1 MFTTAAAI
9 TALCIVLVIA
19 GRIVGVLQ
27 PLELLLYDAALKARP
42 PHPVDERVVVVTETE
57 QDLRRYGHPLPD
69 RVLAQAIARLAAAEA
84 RTIGIDK
91 YRDVP
96 VPPGGD
102 ELGSA
107 LGRHRQVIWIMK
119 ASTSKEEGVLPP
131 APLKGTLR
139 AGFNDVVT
147 DPGGVVR
154 RGIIY
159 LEDRNGDTL
168 YSFPL
173 LLAANYVGR
182 ADPMLD
188 RAPEREGWVRV
199 GKTTVPALEAHDGG
213 YAGVDAA
220 GYQYLLDYR
229 GMPGMFRRFT
239 LGDLLEHRIDPAA
252 IKGRMVL
259 LGSSAE
265 SLGDVV
271 QTPFGPPAGI
281 GAQLTGVELQAQ
293 AASQMLRLA
302 LGESRPIAVL
312 PGFWEMLAI
321 AAWGILGALL
331 AWRTPGFVAF
341 VAFLA
346 VGASACLAAAVTAI
360 SLDWWFPPGAAVL
373 SLLLCGGTAAGQRAI
388 VERRLREGLMRIF
401 STHVSKEIADT
412 LWRER
417 ETLLEKGRLRARQI
431 TATILFTDIRGFT
444 PISERLGAA
453 NLFDWLN
460 EYMDAMSASVT
471 RHRGILQQY
480 IGDGIMAVFG
490 APVVRSSR
498 AEIAQDA
505 TNAVR
510 CALDMGSEVERLNA
524 GWERRGLP
532 TIGIRAGINTGTVM
546 SGSLGGTD
554 RLEYSVIGDT
564 VNAAS
569 RLESF
574 GGNESIVAS
583 SCRVLISEMT
593 RELVGSAF
601 DVRCVGDVQ
610 LKGKAEKFRVYQVL
624 EPAGHSGETRPCS
637 PNLHL
642 PEPGMTAAELDA
654 KQKNALSH
662 RGKALRRLIAKL
674 KEGD

>member
-27 PLELLLYDAALKARP
+27 PLELLLYDAALKVRP

-96 VPPGGD
+96 VPPGED
-102 ELGSA
+102 ELASA
-107 LGRHRQVIWIMK
+107 LDRHRQVIWIMK

-131 APLKGTLR
+131 APLEGTLR

-147 DPGGVVR
+147 DPGGVIR
-154 RGIIY
+154 RGLVY

-173 LLAANYVGR
+173 LLAANFVGR

-199 GKTTVPALEAHDGG
+199 GKTTVPALESHDGG

-229 GMPGMFRRFT
+229 GMPAMYRRFT

-265 SLGDVV
+265 SLGDFV
-271 QTPFGPPAGI
+271 QTPFGPRAGI
-281 GAQLTGVELQAQ
+281 GAQLPGVELQAQ
-293 AASQMLRLA
+293 AASQMLRFA

-312 PGFWEMLAI
+312 PGFWEMLMI
-321 AAWGILGALL
+321 AACGILGALL
-331 AWRTPGFVAF
+331 AWRTPGFLAF

-346 VGASACLAAAVTAI
+346 LGASACLAAAITAI
-360 SLDWWFPPGAAVL
+360 SLDWWLPPGAAAL

-453 NLFDWLN
+453 SLFDWLN

-498 AEIAQDA
+498 VEIAQDA

-546 SGSLGGTD
+546 SGSLGGAD

-574 GGNESIVAS
+574 GGNDSIVAS

-610 LKGKAEKFRVYQVL
+610 LKGKAEKLRVYQVL
-624 EPAGHSGETRPCS
+624 RPAGHSGEARPCD
-637 PNLHL
+637 PYFHL
-642 PEPGMTAAELDA
+642 PEPGKTVAELDA
-654 KQKNALSH
+654 EQKNPISH
-662 RGKALRRLIAKL
+662 RGKVSSQPIATL
-674 KEGD
+674 KEGG